1 LSEQILYSLLKL
13 ILQKGDKKL
22 INSWAFYDWAN
33 SVYSLVIST
42 AVFPIYYESV
52 TQTESGLVS
61 FLGMEF
67 NNTTLYTYALSF
79 SFLLVAFISPILSGI
94 ADYVGNKKTYMKF
107 FCYFGAISV
116 MMLYF
121 FKGIETLWIGI
132 LFSIFASIGFWGSLV
147 FYNAYLPE
155 IAYSDQQDMVS
166 AKGFMYGYAGSV
178 LLLLFNLS
186 MVLKPELYGIVD
198 SSLPPRI
205 SFLTVGIW
213 WIGFAQYTFKYLPT
227 NSTNKKTK
235 NNYFFQ
241 GLKELLKTMKEL
253 RDQPVMLNFLA
264 SFFLFSVGV
273 QSIILLATIYGKTE
287 IGLETSS
294 LILTIIII
302 QLVGIF
308 GAYIF
313 SKISNKIG
321 NILTLKI
328 TIIIWALSSLSAYF
342 LEKDDPNVQLKF
354 YIISGFI
361 GLVLGAIQSLSRS
374 TFSKLL
380 PQGTEDNTTYFSFF
394 GFIEKIAIVWG
405 TFIFGFTISITNSMR
420 ISILLLTL
428 FFFLSFIVLSFMKKT
443 NYVK

>member
-1 LSEQILYSLLKL
+1 M
-13 ILQKGDKKL
+13 LQKGDKKL

-42 AVFPIYYESV
+42 AIFPIYYETV
-52 TQTESGLVS
+52 TQTESGLVT
-61 FLGMEF
+61 FLGTQF
-67 NNTTLYTYALSF
+67 DNTTLYTYALSF
-79 SFLLVAFISPILSGI
+79 SFLIVAFISPFLSGI
-94 ADYVGNKKTYMKF
+94 ADFVGNKKSYMKF
-107 FCYFGAISV
+107 FCYFGGLSV

-121 FKGIETLWIGI
+121 FEGVETLWIGI
-132 LFSIFASIGFWGSLV
+132 LFSIFASIGFWGSIV

-155 IAYSDQQDMVS
+155 IAFNDQQDKVS

-186 MVLKPELYGIVD
+186 MVMKPDLYGIVD

-205 SFLTVGIW
+205 SFLSVGIW
-213 WIGFAQYTFKYLPT
+213 WMGFAQYTFKYLPE
-227 NSTNKKTK
+227 SISQKNKEK
-235 NNYFFQ
+235 NYIFQ
-241 GLKELLKTMKEL
+241 GFKELLKTMKEL
-253 RDQPVMLNFLA
+253 TDQPVMLNFLT
-264 SFFLFSVGV
+264 SFFLYSVGV
-273 QSIILLATIYGKTE
+273 QSIILLATIYGKKE

-294 LILTIIII
+294 LIMTIIII
-302 QLVGIF
+302 QLVGIL
-308 GAYIF
+308 GAYFF
-313 SKISNKIG
+313 SKISERFG

-328 TIIIWALSSLSAYF
+328 TIVIWALSSLSAYF
-342 LEKDDPNVQLKF
+342 LERDDPNVQLKF

-380 PQGTEDNTTYFSFF
+380 PKETEDNTTYFSFF

-420 ISILLLTL
+420 NSILLLTL
-428 FFFLSFIVLSFMKKT
+428 FFVLSFIVLSFMKKT
-443 NYVK
+443 EYVK

>member
-1 LSEQILYSLLKL
+1 LLFRRNFSN
-13 ILQKGDKKL
+13 D
-22 INSWAFYDWAN
+22 
-33 SVYSLVIST
+33 
-42 AVFPIYYESV
+42 AVF
-52 TQTESGLVS
+52 
-61 FLGMEF
+61 
-67 NNTTLYTYALSF
+67 
-79 SFLLVAFISPILSGI
+79 
-94 ADYVGNKKTYMKF
+94 
-107 FCYFGAISV
+107 C
-116 MMLYF
+116 
-121 FKGIETLWIGI
+121 I

-155 IAYSDQQDMVS
+155 IAYNDQQDMVS

-186 MVLKPELYGIVD
+186 MVMKPDLYGIVD
-198 SSLPPRI
+198 SSLPHRI

-213 WIGFAQYTFKYLPT
+213 WMGFAQYTFRYLPT
-227 NSTNKKTK
+227 NSTNKKSK
-235 NNYFFQ
+235 NNYLFQ
-241 GLKELLKTMKEL
+241 GLKELVKTMKEI
-253 RDQPVMLNFLA
+253 RDQPVMLVFLA

-308 GAYIF
+308 GAYFF
-313 SKISNKIG
+313 SKMSDKIG

-328 TIIIWALSSLSAYF
+328 TIIIWALASLSAYY

-380 PQGTEDNTTYFSFF
+380 PHDTEDNTTYFSFF

-405 TFIFGFTISITNSMR
+405 TFIFGLTIAITNSMR
-420 ISILLLTL
+420 TSILLLTI

-443 NYVK
+443 EYVK

>member
-1 LSEQILYSLLKL
+1 L

-42 AVFPIYYESV
+42 AIFPIYYESV

-61 FLGMEF
+61 FLGMQF
-67 NNTTLYTYALSF
+67 DNTALYTYALSF
-79 SFLLVAFISPILSGI
+79 SFFVVAFISPVLSGI
-94 ADYVGNKKTYMKF
+94 ADYAGNKKSYMKF
-107 FCYFGAISV
+107 FCYFGGLSV

-121 FKGIETLWIGI
+121 FEGVETLWIGI
-132 LFSIFASIGFWGSLV
+132 LFSIFASIGFWGSIV

-155 IAYSDQQDMVS
+155 IAFNDQQDAVS

-213 WIGFAQYTFKYLPT
+213 WMGFAQYTFKYLPEVKV
-227 NSTNKKTK
+227 NKKNEK
-235 NNYFFQ
+235 DRIFQ
-241 GLKELLKTMKEL
+241 GFKELLKTMKEL
-253 RDQPVMLNFLA
+253 TDQPIMLNFLT
-264 SFFLFSVGV
+264 SFFLYSVGV
-273 QSIILLATIYGKTE
+273 QSIILLATIYGKKE

-294 LILTIIII
+294 LIMTIIII
-302 QLVGIF
+302 QLVGIL

-313 SKISNKIG
+313 SKMSDKIG

-328 TIIIWALSSLSAYF
+328 TIIIWALASLSAYY
-342 LEKDDPNVQLKF
+342 LEKEDPNVQLKF

-380 PQGTEDNTTYFSFF
+380 PAETEDNATYFSFF

-405 TFIFGFTISITNSMR
+405 TFIFGLTISITNSMR
-420 ISILLLTL
+420 NSILLLTI
-428 FFFLSFIVLSFMKKT
+428 FFLLSFVVLSFMKKT
-443 NYVK
+443 EYVK

>member
-1 LSEQILYSLLKL
+1 M
-13 ILQKGDKKL
+13 LQKGDKKL

-52 TQTESGLVS
+52 TQTESGMVS
-61 FLGMEF
+61 FLGMQF
-67 NNTTLYTYALSF
+67 DNTSLYTYSLSF
-79 SFLLVAFISPILSGI
+79 SFLVVAFLSPILSGI
-94 ADYVGNKKTYMKF
+94 ADYVGNKKSYLKF
-107 FCYFGAISV
+107 FCYFGGLSV

-121 FKGIETLWIGI
+121 FKGVETLWIGI
-132 LFSIFASIGFWGSLV
+132 LFSIFASIGFWGSIV

-155 IAYSDQQDMVS
+155 VAFNDQQDRVS

-178 LLLLFNLS
+178 LLLVFNLS
-186 MVLKPELYGIVD
+186 MVMKPEMYGIVD
-198 SSLPPRI
+198 TSLPPRI
-205 SFLTVGIW
+205 AFVTVGLW
-213 WIGFAQYTFKYLPT
+213 WMGFAQYTFKYLPAGT
-227 NSTNKKTK
+227 SRKKFKK
-235 NNYFFQ
+235 NHIFQ
-241 GLKELLKTMKEL
+241 GLKELVKTMKEL
-253 RDQPVMLNFLA
+253 RDQPIILTFLT

-287 IGLETSS
+287 IGLKTSN

-302 QLVGIF
+302 QLVGIL
-308 GAYIF
+308 GAYFF
-313 SKISNKIG
+313 SKISDRIG

-342 LEKDDPNVQLKF
+342 LEKDDPDVQLKF

-380 PQGTEDNTTYFSFF
+380 PQGTEDHATYFSFY

-405 TFIFGFTISITNSMR
+405 TFIFGFTIAITNSMR
-420 ISILLLTL
+420 TSILLLTL
-428 FFFLSFIVLSFMKKT
+428 FFFLSFIVLSYMKKT
-443 NYVK
+443 EYVK

>member
-1 LSEQILYSLLKL
+1 M
-13 ILQKGDKKL
+13 LQKGDKKL

-42 AVFPIYYESV
+42 AIFPIYYETV
-52 TQTESGLVS
+52 TQTESGLVT
-61 FLGMEF
+61 FLGMQF
-67 NNTTLYTYALSF
+67 DNTTLYTYALSF
-79 SFLLVAFISPILSGI
+79 SFLIVAFISPLLSGI
-94 ADYVGNKKTYMKF
+94 ADFVGNKKSYMKF
-107 FCYFGAISV
+107 FCYFGGLSV

-121 FKGIETLWIGI
+121 FEGVETLWIGI
-132 LFSIFASIGFWGSLV
+132 LFSIFASIGFWGSIV

-155 IAYSDQQDMVS
+155 IAFNDQQDKVS

-178 LLLLFNLS
+178 LLLMFNLS

-213 WIGFAQYTFKYLPT
+213 WMGFAQYTFKYLPEGT
-227 NSTNKKTK
+227 SQTNKEK
-235 NNYFFQ
+235 NYIFQ
-241 GLKELLKTMKEL
+241 GFKELLKTMKEL
-253 RDQPVMLNFLA
+253 TDQPVMLNFLT
-264 SFFLFSVGV
+264 SFFLYSVGV
-273 QSIILLATIYGKTE
+273 QSIILLATIYGKKE

-294 LILTIIII
+294 LIMTIIII
-302 QLVGIF
+302 QLVGIL
-308 GAYIF
+308 GAYLF
-313 SKISNKIG
+313 SKISGRFG

-328 TIIIWALSSLSAYF
+328 TIVIWALSSLSAYY
-342 LEKDDPNVQLKF
+342 LERDDPNVQLKF

-380 PQGTEDNTTYFSFF
+380 PKETEDNTTYFSFF

-405 TFIFGFTISITNSMR
+405 TFIFGFTISITNSMKN
-420 ISILLLTL
+420 SILLLTL
-428 FFFLSFIVLSFMKKT
+428 FFVLSFIVLSFMKKT
-443 NYVK
+443 EYVK

>member
-1 LSEQILYSLLKL
+1 MK
-13 ILQKGDKKL
+13 LQKGDKKL

-52 TQTESGLVS
+52 TQTESGLIS
-61 FLGMEF
+61 FLGTQI
-67 NNTTLYTYALSF
+67 NNTTLYTYSLSF
-79 SFLLVAFISPILSGI
+79 SFLIVAFLSPVLSGI

-121 FKGIETLWIGI
+121 FKGIDTLWVG
-132 LFSIFASIGFWGSLV
+132 LTFSIFASIGFWGSIV

-155 IAYSDQQDMVS
+155 IAFNDQQDEVS

-186 MVLKPELYGIVD
+186 MVMKPELYGIVD

-213 WIGFAQYTFKYLPT
+213 WMGFAQYTFKYLPVK
-227 NSTNKKTK
+227 S
-235 NNYFFQ
+235 NNIKEKRNYIFK

-253 RDQPVMLNFLA
+253 RDQPVMLVFLI

-273 QSIILLATIYGKTE
+273 QSIILLATIYGKIE
-287 IGLETSS
+287 IGLDTSN

-302 QLVGIF
+302 QLVGIL
-308 GAYIF
+308 GAYLF
-313 SKISNKIG
+313 SKMSSKIG
-321 NILTLKI
+321 NIRTLKI
-328 TIIIWALSSLSAYF
+328 SIVIWTLASLAAYF

-354 YIISGFI
+354 YIISAFI
-361 GLVLGAIQSLSRS
+361 GLVLGAIQSISRS

-380 PQGTEDNTTYFSFF
+380 PQETEDHATYFSFF

-405 TFIFGFTISITNSMR
+405 TFIFGFTIAVTDSMKT
-420 ISILLLTL
+420 SILLLTV
-428 FFFLSFIVLSFMKKT
+428 FFILSYIVLGFMKKT
-443 NYVK
+443 EYVK

>member
-1 LSEQILYSLLKL
+1 LSEQIFYSLFKL
-13 ILQKGDKKL
+13 ILQKGDRKL

-52 TQTESGLVS
+52 TQTESGLVT
-61 FLGMEF
+61 FMGMQLD
-67 NNTTLYTYALSF
+67 NTTLYTYALSF
-79 SFLLVAFISPILSGI
+79 SFLVVAFISPILSGI
-94 ADYVGNKKTYMKF
+94 ADYVGNKKSYMKF
-107 FCYFGAISV
+107 FCYFGGLSV

-121 FKGIETLWIGI
+121 FEGVDTLWVGI
-132 LFSIFASIGFWGSLV
+132 LFSIFASIGFWGSIV

-155 IAYSDQQDMVS
+155 IAFNDQQDEVS

-178 LLLLFNLS
+178 ILLLFNLS
-186 MVLKPELYGIVD
+186 MVIKPDLYGIVD

-213 WIGFAQYTFKYLPT
+213 WMGFAQYTFKYLPT
-227 NSTNKKTK
+227 TSKGERLGR
-235 NNYFFQ
+235 NYIFQ
-241 GLKELLKTMKEL
+241 GFKELLKTMKEL
-253 RDQPVMLNFLA
+253 RDQPVMLNFLT
-264 SFFLFSVGV
+264 SFFLYSVGV

-294 LILTIIII
+294 LIMTIIII
-302 QLVGIF
+302 QLVGIL
-308 GAYIF
+308 GAYVF
-313 SKISNKIG
+313 SKMSDRIG
-321 NILTLKI
+321 NILALKI

-405 TFIFGFTISITNSMR
+405 TFIFGFTIAITNSMKN
-420 ISILLLTL
+420 SILLLTL
-428 FFFLSFIVLSFMKKT
+428 FFFLSFVVLSFIKKT
-443 NYVK
+443 DYVK

>member
-1 LSEQILYSLLKL
+1 M
-13 ILQKGDKKL
+13 LQKGDKKL

-42 AVFPIYYESV
+42 AVFPIYYESI

-61 FLGMEF
+61 FMGMEL

-79 SFLLVAFISPILSGI
+79 SFLVVAFISPILSGI

-155 IAYSDQQDMVS
+155 IAYNDQQDMVS

-186 MVLKPELYGIVD
+186 MVMKPDLYGIVD

-213 WIGFAQYTFKYLPT
+213 WMGFAQYTFRYLPT
-227 NSTNKKTK
+227 NSTNKKSK
-235 NNYFFQ
+235 NNYLFQ
-241 GLKELLKTMKEL
+241 GLKELVKTMKEI
-253 RDQPVMLNFLA
+253 RDQPVMLVFLA

-308 GAYIF
+308 GAYFF
-313 SKISNKIG
+313 SKMSDKIG

-328 TIIIWALSSLSAYF
+328 TIIIWALASLSAYY

-380 PQGTEDNTTYFSFF
+380 PHDTEDNTTYFSFF

-405 TFIFGFTISITNSMR
+405 TFIFGLTIAITNSMR
-420 ISILLLTL
+420 TSILLLTI

-443 NYVK
+443 EYVK